1 MDLEI
6 DYENIRKMDEYMK
19 TFAVPDKKNEESIE
33 AEVLPKTINS
43 PEDLDEESSANTEV
57 NKISMQ

>member
-6 DYENIRKMDEYMK
+6 DYENIRNLDEYMK

-33 AEVLPKTINS
+33 AEVLSEEKINA
-43 PEDLDEESSANTEV
+43 PEYLDA
-57 NKISMQ
+57 